1 MKNKVRK
8 NLLLTF
14 LDCIAKYKF
23 TIISLMLLVLSV
35 IIILNNAKVETR
47 IETFLP
53 GYKPGR
59 PITEID
65 DPSVQNLVRMS
76 LKFGDSARVSVI
88 YESPVRLDKTG
99 SLENLRRLHK
109 KLENFENVQT
119 VISILNY
126 PGADLYI
133 KDDALDLENLPKE
146 YRSFISMDGR
156 YALFLVMIS
165 INGQVEPV
173 VRKIT
178 NALKNEPVVVL
189 SEASVN
195 NKLFDELKRSMFFY
209 PILMFGVI
217 LAIFFYQTQSLR
229 ATIVSL
235 FVPIMASIYT
245 YALHFAFGG
254 VLNILTSMI
263 ASFLIIIGSAYPLH
277 YYNAIFRTEDNVR
290 KHISTPIFFS
300 MFTTAVGFLSFLFV
314 KIPAFKEFGF
324 LVSLGLLIDF
334 LLTVTVGD
342 ELLLRAHR
350 KAAKKPKSFGIKY
363 IGNKPAMG
371 ILFVVIFL
379 VGLSFFLIPSIKVG
393 LTSTDYFSKKSEIT
407 KAYKLLEDNFG
418 MKDAIYL
425 VLEREEGIFLPF
437 DNRNIDQIIAELSQR
452 SEISSVDFPRN
463 VPVTALILASRNQ
476 PLLRYYIADAKTI
489 RILINLSPEGADNLE
504 KVTKIT
510 NEVMKK
516 YSYNYYLA
524 GTPFIWKAVNDDILA
539 SQIQS
544 LVAALIIVFVTILVV
559 FKDFAESVKLI
570 SPVVFATILNF
581 FYMAIFKMKLEISTA
596 LTSSII
602 IGLAIDYSI
611 HVGHDYGKTKNIFSS
626 IKNVGPAI
634 LGNAFGIVGGFLTL
648 LIGGELAMFK
658 RIAILVSL
666 GISTA
671 AVLTLTV
678 LPFLLSLGRIKEVK
692 ESLNDEK

>member
-1 MKNKVRK
+1 MRK

-235 FVPIMASIYT
+235 FVPTMASIYT

-314 KIPAFKEFGF
+314 KIPAFREFGF

-425 VLEREEGIFLPF
+425 VLEKEEGIFLPF
-437 DNRNIDQIIAELSQR
+437 DNRNIDQIIAELSQH

>member
-1 MKNKVRK
+1 M
-8 NLLLTF
+8 LLTF

>member
-1 MKNKVRK
+1 MVRK

-88 YESPVRLDKTG
+88 YESPVKLDKTG

-229 ATIVSL
+229 ATMVSL

-254 VLNILTSMI
+254 VLNVLTSMLV
-263 ASFLIIIGSAYPLH
+263 SFLIIIGSAYPLH

-290 KHISTPIFFS
+290 KHILTPIFFS

-314 KIPAFKEFGF
+314 KIPAFREFGF

-342 ELLLRAHR
+342 ELLLRAYG
-350 KAAKKPKSFGIKY
+350 KATKKPKSFGIKY
-363 IGNKPAMG
+363 IGDKPAMG

-425 VLEREEGIFLPF
+425 VLEKEEGIFLPF
-437 DNRNIDQIIAELSQR
+437 DNKNIDEIIAELSQH

-489 RILINLSPEGADNLE
+489 RISINLSPEGADNLE

-524 GTPFIWKAVNDDILA
+524 GTPFIWKAVNDNILA

>member
-1 MKNKVRK
+1 VRK

-23 TIISLMLLVLSV
+23 TIISLMFLVLSV

-65 DPSVQNLVRMS
+65 DPSVQNLVSMS
-76 LKFGDSARVSVI
+76 LKFGDRARVSVI

-165 INGQVEPV
+165 VNGQVEPV

-217 LAIFFYQTQSLR
+217 LVIFFYQTQSLR

-314 KIPAFKEFGF
+314 KIPAFREFGF

-425 VLEREEGIFLPF
+425 VLEKEEGIFLPF
-437 DNRNIDQIIAELSQR
+437 DNRNIDEIIAELSQH

-489 RILINLSPEGADNLE
+489 RISINLSPEGADNLE

-524 GTPFIWKAVNDDILA
+524 GTPFIWKAVNDNILA

-544 LVAALIIVFVTILVV
+544 LVTALIIVFATILVV

-678 LPFLLSLGRIKEVK
+678 LPFLLSLGRIKEAK
-692 ESLNDEK
+692 ESLNDGK

>member
-1 MKNKVRK
+1 
-8 NLLLTF
+8 
-14 LDCIAKYKF
+14 
-23 TIISLMLLVLSV
+23 MLLVLSV

-65 DPSVQNLVRMS
+65 DPSVQNLVRMG
-76 LKFGDSARVSVI
+76 LKFGDRARVSVI
-88 YESPVRLDKTG
+88 YEAPVRFDQTG

-146 YRSFISMDGR
+146 YRSFISMEGR

-165 INGQVEPV
+165 ENGQVEPV

-217 LAIFFYQTQSLR
+217 LTIFFYQTQSLR

-235 FVPIMASIYT
+235 FVPMMASIYT

-254 VLNILTSMI
+254 VLNKLTSMI

-314 KIPAFKEFGF
+314 KIPAFREFGF

-350 KAAKKPKSFGIKY
+350 KTTKKPKSFGIKY

-425 VLEREEGIFLPF
+425 VLEKEEGIFLPF
-437 DNRNIDQIIAELSQR
+437 DNRNIDEIIAELSQH
-452 SEISSVDFPRN
+452 SEISSIDLPRN

-489 RILINLSPEGADNLE
+489 RISINLSPEGADNLE

-524 GTPFIWKAVNDDILA
+524 GTPFIWKAVNDNILV

-544 LVAALIIVFVTILVV
+544 LVAALIIVFATILVV

-692 ESLNDEK
+692 ESLNVEK

>member
-1 MKNKVRK
+1 MRK

>member
-1 MKNKVRK
+1 
-8 NLLLTF
+8 
-14 LDCIAKYKF
+14 
-23 TIISLMLLVLSV
+23 MLLVLSV

-65 DPSVQNLVRMS
+65 DPSVQNLGRMS
-76 LKFGDSARVSVI
+76 LKFGDRARVSVI
-88 YESPVRLDKTG
+88 YEAPVRLDQTG

-146 YRSFISMDGR
+146 YRSFISKDGR

-165 INGQVEPV
+165 VNGQVEPV

-217 LAIFFYQTQSLR
+217 LTIFFYQTQSLR

-314 KIPAFKEFGF
+314 KIPAFREFGF

-350 KAAKKPKSFGIKY
+350 KATKKPKSFGIKY

-371 ILFVVIFL
+371 ILFVIIFL

-425 VLEREEGIFLPF
+425 VLEKEEGIFLPF
-437 DNRNIDQIIAELSQR
+437 DNRNIDEIIAELSQH

-489 RILINLSPEGADNLE
+489 RISINLSPEGADNLE

-524 GTPFIWKAVNDDILA
+524 GTPFIWKAVNDNILA

-544 LVAALIIVFVTILVV
+544 LVAALIIVFATILVV

-581 FYMAIFKMKLEISTA
+581 FYMATFKMKLEISTA

-692 ESLNDEK
+692 ESLNVEK

>member
-1 MKNKVRK
+1 MRK

-235 FVPIMASIYT
+235 FVPTMASIYT

-314 KIPAFKEFGF
+314 KIPAFREFGF

-425 VLEREEGIFLPF
+425 VLEKEEGIFLPF
-437 DNRNIDQIIAELSQR
+437 DNRNIDQIIAELSQH

-524 GTPFIWKAVNDDILA
+524 GTPFIWKAVNDNILA

>member
-1 MKNKVRK
+1 MRK

-23 TIISLMLLVLSV
+23 TIISLMFLVLSV

-65 DPSVQNLVRMS
+65 DPSVQNLVSMS
-76 LKFGDSARVSVI
+76 LKFGDRARVSVI

-165 INGQVEPV
+165 VNGQVEPV

-217 LAIFFYQTQSLR
+217 LVIFFYQTQSLR

-314 KIPAFKEFGF
+314 KIPAFREFGF

-425 VLEREEGIFLPF
+425 VLEKEEGIFLPF
-437 DNRNIDQIIAELSQR
+437 DNRNIDQIIAELSQH

-524 GTPFIWKAVNDDILA
+524 GTPFIWKAVNDNILA

>member
-1 MKNKVRK
+1 MRK

-23 TIISLMLLVLSV
+23 TIISLMFLVLSV

-65 DPSVQNLVRMS
+65 DPSVQNLVSMS
-76 LKFGDSARVSVI
+76 LKFGDRARVSVI

-165 INGQVEPV
+165 VNGQVEPV

-217 LAIFFYQTQSLR
+217 LVIFFYQTQSLR

-300 MFTTAVGFLSFLFV
+300 MFTTAVDFLSFLFV
-314 KIPAFKEFGF
+314 KIPAFREFGF

-425 VLEREEGIFLPF
+425 VLEKEEGIFLPF
-437 DNRNIDQIIAELSQR
+437 DNRNIDQIIAELSQH

-678 LPFLLSLGRIKEVK
+678 LPFLLSLGRIKEAK
-692 ESLNDEK
+692 ESLNDGK

>member
-1 MKNKVRK
+1 VINKVRK
-8 NLLLTF
+8 NLGFTF
-14 LDCIAKYKF
+14 LDYIAKYKF
-23 TIISLMLLVLSV
+23 TIISLLILVLSV
-35 IIILNNAKVETR
+35 IIILNNAKIETR

-53 GYKPGR
+53 GYKPGK

-76 LKFGDSARVSVI
+76 LKFGDKARVTVI
-88 YESPVRLDKTG
+88 YEATARLDKPG
-99 SLENLRRLHK
+99 SLKDLRRLHK

-126 PGADLYI
+126 PGAEAYI
-133 KDDALDLENLPKE
+133 QNDALDLENLPKE
-146 YRSFISMDGR
+146 YRSFISKDGR

-165 INGQVEPV
+165 IDGQVEPI

-217 LAIFFYQTQSLR
+217 FAIFFYQTQSLR

-235 FVPIMASIYT
+235 LVPIMASIYT
-245 YALHFAFGG
+245 YAIHFAFGG
-254 VLNILTSMI
+254 VLNILTSMT

-277 YYNAIFRTEDNVR
+277 YYNAIFRTEVNVR
-290 KHISTPIFFS
+290 EHISTPIFFS

-314 KIPAFKEFGF
+314 KIPAFREFGF
-324 LVSLGLLIDF
+324 LVSLGLFIDF

-342 ELLLRAHR
+342 ELLSRAHR
-350 KAAKKPKSFGIKY
+350 RASRKPKSFGIKY
-363 IGNKPAMG
+363 IGSKPAMG
-371 ILFVVIFL
+371 ILFAVIFL

-418 MKDAIYL
+418 MKDAIYP
-425 VLEREEGIFLPF
+425 VLEKEEGIFLPF
-437 DNRNIDQIIAELSQR
+437 DDRNIDEIIAELSQY
-452 SEISSVDFPRN
+452 SEVSSVDFPRN
-463 VPVTALILASRNQ
+463 VPITALILASRTQ

-489 RILINLSPEGADNLE
+489 RISINLSPEGADNLE
-504 KVTKIT
+504 KVTKIIDK
-510 NEVMKK
+510 VMKK
-516 YSYNYYLA
+516 YNYNYYLA
-524 GTPFIWKAVNDDILA
+524 GTPFIWKAVNDNILT

-544 LVAALIIVFVTILVV
+544 LVASLIIVFVTIVVV
-559 FKDFAESVKLI
+559 FKDFTESIKLI

-581 FYMAIFKMKLEISTA
+581 FYMAIFRMKLEISTA

-648 LIGGELAMFK
+648 LFGGELAMFK

-671 AVLTLTV
+671 AVLALTV
-678 LPFLLSLGRIKEVK
+678 LPFLLSLGRTKEV
-692 ESLNDEK
+692 EEDLDAER

>member
-1 MKNKVRK
+1 MN
-8 NLLLTF
+8 
-14 LDCIAKYKF
+14 CIAKYKF

-53 GYKPGR
+53 GYKPGK

-88 YESPVRLDKTG
+88 YESPVRLDKTE

-245 YALHFAFGG
+245 YTLHFAFGG

-314 KIPAFKEFGF
+314 KIPAFREFGF

-342 ELLLRAHR
+342 ELLLRAYR
-350 KAAKKPKSFGIKY
+350 KATKKPKSFGIKY

-425 VLEREEGIFLPF
+425 VLEKEEGIFLPF
-437 DNRNIDQIIAELSQR
+437 DNRNIDEIIAELSQH

-489 RILINLSPEGADNLE
+489 RISINLSPEGADNLE

-524 GTPFIWKAVNDDILA
+524 GTPFIWKAVNDNILA

-544 LVAALIIVFVTILVV
+544 LVAALIIVFATILVV

>member
-1 MKNKVRK
+1 VRK

-23 TIISLMLLVLSV
+23 TIISLMFLVLSV

-65 DPSVQNLVRMS
+65 DPSVQNLVSMS
-76 LKFGDSARVSVI
+76 LKFGDRARVSVI

-165 INGQVEPV
+165 VNGQVEPV

-217 LAIFFYQTQSLR
+217 LVIFFYQTQSLR

-314 KIPAFKEFGF
+314 KIPAFREFGF

-342 ELLLRAHR
+342 ELLLRVHR

-425 VLEREEGIFLPF
+425 VLEKEEGIFLPF
-437 DNRNIDQIIAELSQR
+437 DNRNIDEIIAELSQH

-489 RILINLSPEGADNLE
+489 RISINLSPEGADNLE

-524 GTPFIWKAVNDDILA
+524 GTPFIWKAVNDNILA

-544 LVAALIIVFVTILVV
+544 LVTALIIVFATILVV

-678 LPFLLSLGRIKEVK
+678 LPFLLSLGRIKEAK
-692 ESLNDEK
+692 ESLNDGK